1 MFEKLGPKKLI
12 VPPLAVILIGCV
24 MALMFTPMVK
34 MSPQNLPFAILTL
47 DEGVTT
53 PQGEMNAGDLMV
65 QNLTGESAAE
75 GESPIEWHAVSSQA
89 ELDVALANNEYYGAI
104 TIPADFSQSQ
114 ALAQAGEGEASPVEV
129 VLDYGHSPMIATQ
142 MQGSIG
148 TMFDQLNIPVTVQTI
163 HTGSADTTSGSP
175 LSGMMG
181 LQLSVTPLMIMSLLS
196 SILLTRVL
204 PHRKEDSTSTK
215 WATVGKQLAY
225 AAVLSLIVS
234 LVTLTLVNGLVG
246 AGGPA
251 MELTI
256 FFWFASFMV
265 MVLFLGAFNVAV
277 PLGGLAVILVIFCG
291 MMTGALPREVLPGF
305 WADWIAPWV
314 PQPMITQGFRELTYM
329 ESGLM
334 PGGTGG
340 LLIIGAAGLALIAL
354 SIFVPKHSTKSAEKQ
369 NSTVS

>member
-12 VPPLAVILIGCV
+12 VPPLSVIPIGCV
-24 MALMFTPMVK
+24 MALMFTPIVK

-104 TIPADFSQSQ
+104 TIPTDFSQSQ

-265 MVLFLGAFNVAV
+265 MALFLGAFNVAV

-329 ESGLM
+329 ASGLM
-334 PGGTGG
+334 PGGTDG